1 MLKVIF
7 LGFFVLTFMGC
18 SSTPSNNEQ
27 YAQLQNSKLK
37 DGSSSFSRMF
47 NAINGEK
54 LKVGA
59 FTTPNKASHFVAPG
73 MSQLQIHV
81 TYRNDLFK
89 GVMVSDFVVA
99 AELKKG
105 EEYTIDSELEG
116 SCIRVKIINS
126 FGEVVAGPFTK
137 QYFGYESGLRFAS
150 LFSGQDFDTPSD
162 KCTVQQAS

>member
-1 MLKVIF
+1 
-7 LGFFVLTFMGC
+7 MGNTLNYKIQN
-18 SSTPSNNEQ
+18 SKFKI
-27 YAQLQNSKLK
+27 QNSKLK

-105 EEYTIDSELEG
+105 DEYTIDSELEG

-126 FGEVVAGPFTK
+126 FGKWWLGRLLSNILVT
-137 QYFGYESGLRFAS
+137 S
-150 LFSGQDFDTPSD
+150 LG
-162 KCTVQQAS
+162 